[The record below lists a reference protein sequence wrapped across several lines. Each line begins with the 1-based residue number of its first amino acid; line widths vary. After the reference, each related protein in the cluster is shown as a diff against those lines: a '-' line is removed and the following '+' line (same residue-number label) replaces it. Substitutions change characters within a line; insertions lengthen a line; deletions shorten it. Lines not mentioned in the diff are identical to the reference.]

1 MSPRNPS
8 SDSSRAPTAP
18 SARSSPRSSGFL
30 TNLLFSRE
38 FGVIVVLVVICL
50 IIPFTEARDR
60 FFLQGNIQNIL
71 RNMALLGVFAI
82 GQTLVIITGGIDLSL
97 GSVIAFTGMLMA
109 LVMTRLANYFIPEV
123 SMMAGL
129 TVALLAGF
137 LIGCVHATL
146 IHQLKLPPFV
156 VTLASMLFF
165 RSQSLLINKRLPIT
179 LQDFPAVLFLANGNL
194 FEGTRFAVPM
204 PLVIL
209 LVVALFMIVAL
220 HKMRIG
226 RYLYSVGSNE
236 QATRLSGVN
245 VYSVKLFAYGMSGLL
260 GGLAGILAAAYGGQG
275 DPQVGSG
282 YELEAVAAS
291 VVGGANLMGGQGSVA
306 GTILGALLLY
316 TIFSAINLTLADPN
330 LWQGTVVGT
339 VLLFAVL
346 VMAFQQRR
354 ARTA

>member
-1 MSPRNPS
+1 MSPHNPS
-8 SDSSRAPTAP
+8 SDSSSAPTVP
-18 SARSSPRSSGFL
+18 PARSSPLSSGFL

-38 FGVIVVLVVICL
+38 FGVIVVLVAICL
-50 IIPFTEARDR
+50 IIPFTEAQDR

-123 SMMAGL
+123 SMIAGL
-129 TVALLAGF
+129 TVALLAGLF
-137 LIGCVHATL
+137 IGCVHATL

-179 LQDFPAVLFLANGNL
+179 LQDFPAALFLANGNL

-209 LVVALFMIVAL
+209 LVVSLFMIVAL
-220 HKMRIG
+220 QKMRIG

-245 VYSVKLFAYGMSGLL
+245 VYTVKLFAYGMSGLL

-316 TIFSAINLTLADPN
+316 TIFSAINLTLDDPN